1 MSVVKSKRKT
11 SSTQF
16 LVNIQSLQKEVLAWC
31 KSQGAKNAPYGLTN
45 MFNAVNKAFIN
56 AYEANKIYLKEDTY
70 QQRKQ
75 LFDNSIR
82 WLHVFNA
89 ELTALAECYNISNT
103 KIKRWCG
110 YSYNAINLIDGVKA
124 SDTKRIKKISA

>member
-16 LVNIQSLQKEVLAWC
+16 LVNIQSLQKEVLTWC
-31 KSQGAKNAPYGLTN
+31 KSQGAKNAPYGLTS

-89 ELTALAECYNISNT
+89 ELTTLVECYNISNT